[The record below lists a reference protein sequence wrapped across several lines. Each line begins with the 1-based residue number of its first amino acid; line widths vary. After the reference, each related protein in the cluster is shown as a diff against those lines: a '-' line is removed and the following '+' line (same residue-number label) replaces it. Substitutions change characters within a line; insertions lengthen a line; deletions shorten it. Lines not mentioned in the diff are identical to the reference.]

1 MNELFRVLPT
11 LLKEFED
18 NHDVRE
24 AVIFAAWRKI
34 AGEMLREQ
42 AVPVELDK
50 NRLVVAVGTKMWKDH
65 LEDLSGQMI
74 FKLNSAL
81 GSAEVTFIEF
91 RVDEKAV
98 EAEVD
103 RHRTSKIDPE
113 ESARI
118 ARGEI
123 TPKLRDSA
131 RSIKDENMRERFLLA
146 AGRCLARKKTLSER
160 DR

>member
-1 MNELFRVLPT
+1 MNELFRVLPA

-18 NHDVRE
+18 NLDVRE

-42 AVPVELDK
+42 AVPTELNK
-50 NRLVVAVGTKMWKDH
+50 NRLVVAVGSKMWKDH
-65 LEDLSGQMI
+65 LEDLSGQLI

-81 GSAEVTFIEF
+81 GSAAVTFIEF

-98 EAEVD
+98 EAE
-103 RHRTSKIDPE
+103 RGKHRASKMDPD

-118 ARGEI
+118 ALGEI

-131 RSIKDENMRERFLLA
+131 EAIKDENMREQFLLA
-146 AGRCLARKKTLSER
+146 AGRCLARKKTLAER
-160 DR
+160 DQ

>member
-1 MNELFRVLPT
+1 MNELFRVLPA
-11 LLKEFED
+11 LLKEFDD
-18 NHDVRE
+18 NPDVRE

-42 AVPVELDK
+42 AIPVELNK
-50 NRLVVAVGTKMWKDH
+50 NRLVVAVGGQIWKNH

-81 GSAEVTFIEF
+81 GSAAVTFIEF

-98 EAEVD
+98 EAE
-103 RHRTSKIDPE
+103 RKKRSASKMDPE

-131 RSIKDENMRERFLLA
+131 GAIKDENMREQFLLA
-146 AGRCLARKKTLSER
+146 AGRCLARKKTLAER
-160 DR
+160 DQ